1 MSIKIVDMYGN
12 PVKGHEKVILQI
24 FEYLGIPPTEN
35 GTVTFRDMII
45 VDGRYIDKAEYEKR
59 LEHEEYL
66 KSVKEDHHHWE
77 FLENYEKEIERIER
91 NKRN

>member
-1 MSIKIVDMYGN
+1 MNIKIVDIYGN
-12 PVKGHEKVILQI
+12 PIEGPTDAIR
-24 FEYLGIPPTEN
+24 YMLGLLDPSMKN
-35 GTVTFRDMII
+35 CTVTFRDMII
-45 VDGRYIDKAEYEKR
+45 VDGAYIDKAEYKKR

-66 KSVKEDHHHWE
+66 KSVREDRYHWE